1 MSEQSESRPVGQV
14 VADHLTEIIA
24 DPCVVEPKED
34 DPLRPMTVS
43 ACEIYRNAREKG
55 DVPLYVAAGELLLEI
70 HKRRCRLRTL

>member
-1 MSEQSESRPVGQV
+1 
-14 VADHLTEIIA
+14 
-24 DPCVVEPKED
+24 
-34 DPLRPMTVS
+34 MTVS